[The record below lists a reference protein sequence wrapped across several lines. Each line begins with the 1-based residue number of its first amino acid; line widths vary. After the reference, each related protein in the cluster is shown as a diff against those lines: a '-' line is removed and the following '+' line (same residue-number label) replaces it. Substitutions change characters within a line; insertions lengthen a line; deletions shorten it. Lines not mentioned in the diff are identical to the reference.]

1 MISTTAWQTLISKK
15 LLGKGSLVG
24 IVGSTTAKVYQRFVV
39 EQVMCVPELK
49 IKVLHIQSN
58 KTLLLDITTI
68 SEIDGM
74 NIERF
79 LGQADLDTNGISTIT
94 GKKRGR
100 RSKNKPLGE

>member
-1 MISTTAWQTLISKK
+1 MISNTAWQTLISKK

-24 IVGSTTAKVYQRFVV
+24 IVIPTTNKVYQRFVV
-39 EQVMCVPELK
+39 EQVVCIPEIK
-49 IKVLHIQSN
+49 IKALHIQSN

-79 LGQADLDTNGISTIT
+79 LGQADLDTNGTSTIT

-100 RSKNKPLGE
+100 RSKKKQLGE